1 MTEQEQILELQEQNK
16 KLLDEKAVLE
26 DTLAK
31 LNGEVERLKKINQK
45 YYEKLVDN
53 SVQEKTDVEQK
64 ENEKNNEFKTIDEL
78 TNLFLGK
85 EK

>member
-26 DTLAK
+26 DTLTK
-31 LNGEVERLKKINQK
+31 LNDEVERLKKINQK

-53 SVQEKTDVEQK
+53 SVQEKTDDEEK
-64 ENEKNNEFKTIDEL
+64 EKNNEFKSIDEL

-85 EK
+85 EE